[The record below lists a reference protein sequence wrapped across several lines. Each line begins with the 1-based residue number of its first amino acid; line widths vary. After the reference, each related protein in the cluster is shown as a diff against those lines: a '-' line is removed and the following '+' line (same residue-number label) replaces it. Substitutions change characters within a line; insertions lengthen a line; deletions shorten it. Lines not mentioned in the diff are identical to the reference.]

1 MARKKSNRWIRIELN
16 GTVLYFKN
24 LQEVADYFNL
34 PSKQYVSDIMHGRR
48 KSDYLTGATIE
59 YVNLDSVPEDN
70 DKRKV
75 SSKWVFEKQKQFNY
89 HERAPYTSDSR
100 FFEKTYSKDYW
111 TGRMMRAQRYTD
123 LNIEELEKQYAKI
136 YQNAH
141 FEVQKQFQLSV
152 YRKSYPE
159 NSPKGK
165 FTRTDLYNMER
176 YKVAEAQLEL
186 IVNKMGDELREKT
199 KEFLQKEYETTSKAF
214 NSSSVMFHTIDE
226 RKLDT
231 IINEV
236 WCADGKNWSERIWTS
251 EIRLKR
257 KLQEVLME
265 SVLKGYSASKASKIL
280 QEEFGVSRSNANR
293 LARTELAHIETVAAQ
308 DRYKEYGITKWQV
321 LVSED
326 EKTCPICKE
335 KAGKKYSIDEAP
347 VPLHPRCR
355 CAMIPVVEF

>member
-1 MARKKSNRWIRIELN
+1 MARKKSNRWIRVEIN

-34 PSKQYVSDIMHGRR
+34 PSKQYVSDIMHGRS
-48 KSDYLTGATIE
+48 KSDYLTGASIE
-59 YVNLDSVPEDN
+59 YVNLDYIPEAN
-70 DKRKV
+70 DKSKL

-89 HERAPYTSDSR
+89 HE
-100 FFEKTYSKDYW
+100 KTYSKDYW
-111 TGRMMRAQRYTD
+111 TERMMRAQRYTD
-123 LNIEELEKQYAKI
+123 QNIEELEKQYAKI

-141 FEVQKQFQLSV
+141 SEVQKQFQLLL
-152 YRKSYPE
+152 YRKSHPD

-186 IVNKMGDELREKT
+186 IVNKMSDELREKT

-251 EIRLKR
+251 EIKLKS

-265 SVLKGYSASKASKIL
+265 CVLKGYNASKASKIL

-308 DRYKEYGITKWQV
+308 DRYKEYGITRWQV

-326 EKTCPICKE
+326 EKTCPSCASMEGAIFP
-335 KAGKKYSIDEAP
+335 IDSTPP
-347 VPLHPRCR
+347 VPFHPNCR
-355 CAMIPVVEF
+355 CCMIPVVDI

>member
-34 PSKQYVSDIMHGRR
+34 PSKQYVSDIMHGRG
-48 KSDYLTGATIE
+48 KSDYLKGASIE
-59 YVNLDSVPEDN
+59 YVNLDYIPEAN
-70 DKRKV
+70 DKTKF

-89 HERAPYTSDSR
+89 H
-100 FFEKTYSKDYW
+100 EKTYSKDYW

-141 FEVQKQFQLSV
+141 SEVQKQFQLLL
-152 YRKSYPE
+152 YRKSHPD

-176 YKVAEAQLEL
+176 YKFAEAQLEL
-186 IVNKMGDELREKT
+186 IVNKMSDELREKT

-251 EIRLKR
+251 EIKLKS

-265 SVLKGYSASKASKIL
+265 CVLKGYSASKASKIL

-326 EKTCPICKE
+326 EKTCPRCASMEGAIFP
-335 KAGKKYSIDEAP
+335 IDSTPP
-347 VPLHPRCR
+347 VPFHPF
-355 CAMIPVVEF
+355 AVAV

>member
-1 MARKKSNRWIRIELN
+1 MARKKSNKWIRIELN

-34 PSKQYVSDIMHGRR
+34 PSKQYVSDIMHGRG
-48 KSDYLTGATIE
+48 KSDYLTGVSIE
-59 YVNLDSVPEDN
+59 YVNLDYIPEDN
-70 DKRKV
+70 DKSKL
-75 SSKWVFEKQKQFNY
+75 SFKWVVEKQKQFNY
-89 HERAPYTSDSR
+89 HE
-100 FFEKTYSKDYW
+100 KTYSKDYW
-111 TGRMMRAQRYTD
+111 TERMMRAQRYTD
-123 LNIEELEKQYAKI
+123 QNIEELEKQYAKI

-141 FEVQKQFQLSV
+141 FEVQKQFQLLL
-152 YRKSYPE
+152 YRKSHPD

-186 IVNKMGDELREKT
+186 IVNKMSDELREKT

-251 EIRLKR
+251 EIKLKS

-265 SVLKGYSASKASKIL
+265 CVLKGYNASKASKIL

-308 DRYKEYGITKWQV
+308 DRYKEYGITNWQV
-321 LVSED
+321 FVSED
-326 EKTCPICKE
+326 EKTCPTCASMEGTIFP
-335 KAGKKYSIDEAP
+335 IDSTPP
-347 VPLHPRCR
+347 VPFHPF
-355 CAMIPVVEF
+355 AVAV

>member
-34 PSKQYVSDIMHGRR
+34 PSKQYVSDIMHGRS
-48 KSDYLTGATIE
+48 KSDYLTGASIE
-59 YVNLDSVPEDN
+59 YVNLDYIPEDN
-70 DKRKV
+70 DKSKL

-89 HERAPYTSDSR
+89 HE
-100 FFEKTYSKDYW
+100 KTYSKDYW
-111 TGRMMRAQRYTD
+111 TRRMMRAQRYTD
-123 LNIEELEKQYAKI
+123 QNIEELEKQYAKI

-141 FEVQKQFQLSV
+141 FEVQKQFQLLL
-152 YRKSYPE
+152 YRKSHPD

-165 FTRTDLYNMER
+165 FTRTNLYNMER
-176 YKVAEAQLEL
+176 YKFAEAQLEL
-186 IVNKMGDELREKT
+186 IVNKMSDELREKT

-214 NSSSVMFHTIDE
+214 NSSSVMFNTIDE

-251 EIRLKR
+251 EIRLKS

-265 SVLKGYSASKASKIL
+265 CVLKGYSASKASKIL

-326 EKTCPICKE
+326 EKTCPSCASMEGAIFP
-335 KAGKKYSIDEAP
+335 IDSTPP
-347 VPLHPRCR
+347 VPFHPF
-355 CAMIPVVEF
+355 AVAV

>member
-1 MARKKSNRWIRIELN
+1 MARKKSNRWIRVEIN

-34 PSKQYVSDIMHGRR
+34 PSKQYVSDIMHGKS
-48 KSDYLTGATIE
+48 KSDYLIGASIE
-59 YVNLDSVPEDN
+59 YVNLDYIPEDN
-70 DKRKV
+70 NKTKL

-89 HERAPYTSDSR
+89 HE
-100 FFEKTYSKDYW
+100 KTYSKDYW
-111 TGRMMRAQRYTD
+111 TERMMRAQRYTD
-123 LNIEELEKQYAKI
+123 SNIEELEKQYAKI

-141 FEVQKQFQLSV
+141 SEVQKQFQLLL
-152 YRKSYPE
+152 YRKSHPD

-186 IVNKMGDELREKT
+186 IVNKMSDELREKT

-251 EIRLKR
+251 EIRLKS

-265 SVLKGYSASKASKIL
+265 CVLKGYNASKASKIL

-326 EKTCPICKE
+326 EKTCPSCASMEGAIFP
-335 KAGKKYSIDEAP
+335 IDSTPP
-347 VPLHPRCR
+347 VPFHPNCR
-355 CAMIPVVEF
+355 CCMIPVVDI

>member
-1 MARKKSNRWIRIELN
+1 MVRKKSNRWIRIELN
-16 GTVLYFKN
+16 GTILYFKN

-34 PSKQYVSDIMHGRR
+34 PSKQYVSDIMHGRME
-48 KSDYLTGATIE
+48 SNYLTGASIE
-59 YVNLDSVPEDN
+59 YVNLDYIPEDN
-70 DKRKV
+70 DKSRL

-89 HERAPYTSDSR
+89 HE
-100 FFEKTYSKDYW
+100 KTYSKDYW
-111 TGRMMRAQRYTD
+111 TRRMMRAQRYTD
-123 LNIEELEKQYAKI
+123 QNIEELEKQYAKI

-141 FEVQKQFQLSV
+141 SEVQKQFQLLL
-152 YRKSYPE
+152 YRKSHPD

-165 FTRTDLYNMER
+165 FTRTNLYNMER
-176 YKVAEAQLEL
+176 YKFAEAQLEL
-186 IVNKMGDELREKT
+186 IVNKMSDELREKT

-251 EIRLKR
+251 EIRLKS

-265 SVLKGYSASKASKIL
+265 CVLKGYSASKASKIL

-326 EKTCPICKE
+326 EKTCPRCASMEGAIFP
-335 KAGKKYSIDEAP
+335 IDSTPP
-347 VPLHPRCR
+347 VPFHPF
-355 CAMIPVVEF
+355 AVAV

>member
-34 PSKQYVSDIMHGRR
+34 PSKQYVSDIMHGKS
-48 KSDYLTGATIE
+48 KSDYLTGASIE
-59 YVNLDSVPEDN
+59 YVNLDYIPEDN
-70 DKRKV
+70 DKSKL

-89 HERAPYTSDSR
+89 HE
-100 FFEKTYSKDYW
+100 KTYW

-123 LNIEELEKQYAKI
+123 QNIEELEKQYAKI

-141 FEVQKQFQLSV
+141 SEVQKQFQLLV
-152 YRKSYPE
+152 YRKSHPE
-159 NSPKGK
+159 DSPKGK

-176 YKVAEAQLEL
+176 YKFAEAQLEL
-186 IVNKMGDELREKT
+186 IVNKMSDELREKT

-251 EIRLKR
+251 EIKLKS

-265 SVLKGYSASKASKIL
+265 CVLKGYSASKASKIL

-326 EKTCPICKE
+326 EKTCPRCASMEGAIFP
-335 KAGKKYSIDEAP
+335 IDSTPP
-347 VPLHPRCR
+347 VPFHPNCR
-355 CAMIPVVEF
+355 CCMIPVVDI

>member
-1 MARKKSNRWIRIELN
+1 MARKKSNKWIRIELN

-34 PSKQYVSDIMHGRR
+34 PSKQYVSDIMHGRS
-48 KSDYLTGATIE
+48 KSDYLTGASIE
-59 YVNLDSVPEDN
+59 YVNLDYIPEAN
-70 DKRKV
+70 DKSKL

-89 HERAPYTSDSR
+89 HE
-100 FFEKTYSKDYW
+100 KTYSRDYW
-111 TGRMMRAQRYTD
+111 TERMMRAQRYTD
-123 LNIEELEKQYAKI
+123 SNIEELEKQYAKI

-141 FEVQKQFQLSV
+141 SEVQKQFQLLL
-152 YRKSYPE
+152 YRKSHPD
-159 NSPKGK
+159 NSTKGK

-186 IVNKMGDELREKT
+186 IVNKMSDELREKT

-251 EIRLKR
+251 EIKLKS

-265 SVLKGYSASKASKIL
+265 CVLKGYSASKASKIL

-326 EKTCPICKE
+326 EKTCPSCASMEGAIFP
-335 KAGKKYSIDEAP
+335 IDSTPP
-347 VPLHPRCR
+347 VPFHPNCR
-355 CAMIPVVEF
+355 CCMIPVVDI

>member
-1 MARKKSNRWIRIELN
+1 MARKKSNRWIRIEIN
-16 GTVLYFKN
+16 GTVFYFKN

-34 PSKQYVSDIMHGRR
+34 PSKQYVSDIMHGRS
-48 KSDYLTGATIE
+48 KSDYLTGASIE
-59 YVNLDSVPEDN
+59 YVNLDYIPEDN
-70 DKRKV
+70 DKSKL

-89 HERAPYTSDSR
+89 HE
-100 FFEKTYSKDYW
+100 KTYSKDYW
-111 TGRMMRAQRYTD
+111 TERMMRAQRYTD
-123 LNIEELEKQYAKI
+123 QNIEELEKQYAKI
-136 YQNAH
+136 YQDAH
-141 FEVQKQFQLSV
+141 FEVQKQFQLLL
-152 YRKSYPE
+152 YRKSHPE
-159 NSPKGK
+159 NNPKGK

-186 IVNKMGDELREKT
+186 IVNKMSDELREKT

-251 EIRLKR
+251 EIRLKS

-265 SVLKGYSASKASKIL
+265 CVLKGYSASKASKIL

-326 EKTCPICKE
+326 EKTCPSCASMEGAIFP
-335 KAGKKYSIDEAP
+335 IDSTPP
-347 VPLHPRCR
+347 VPFHPNCR
-355 CAMIPVVEF
+355 CCMIPVVDI

>member
-1 MARKKSNRWIRIELN
+1 MVRKKSNRWIRIELN
-16 GTVLYFKN
+16 GTILYFKN

-34 PSKQYVSDIMHGRR
+34 PSKQYVSDIMHGRME
-48 KSDYLTGATIE
+48 SNYLTGASIE
-59 YVNLDSVPEDN
+59 YVNLDYIPEDN
-70 DKRKV
+70 DKSKL

-89 HERAPYTSDSR
+89 H
-100 FFEKTYSKDYW
+100 EKTYSKDYW

-123 LNIEELEKQYAKI
+123 QNIEELEKQYAKI

-141 FEVQKQFQLSV
+141 SEVQKQFQLLL
-152 YRKSYPE
+152 YRKSHPD

-165 FTRTDLYNMER
+165 FTRTNLYNMER
-176 YKVAEAQLEL
+176 YKFAEAQLEL
-186 IVNKMGDELREKT
+186 IVNKMSDELREKT

-251 EIRLKR
+251 EIRLKS

-265 SVLKGYSASKASKIL
+265 CVLKGYSASKASKIL

-326 EKTCPICKE
+326 EKTCPRCASMEGAIFP
-335 KAGKKYSIDEAP
+335 IDSTPP
-347 VPLHPRCR
+347 VPFHPF
-355 CAMIPVVEF
+355 AVAV

>member
-1 MARKKSNRWIRIELN
+1 MARKKSNRWIRVEIN

-34 PSKQYVSDIMHGRR
+34 PSKQYVSDIMHGRG
-48 KSDYLTGATIE
+48 KSDYLKGASIE
-59 YVNLDSVPEDN
+59 YVNLDYIPEAN
-70 DKRKV
+70 DKSKL

-89 HERAPYTSDSR
+89 HE
-100 FFEKTYSKDYW
+100 KTYSKDYW
-111 TGRMMRAQRYTD
+111 TERMMRAQRYTD
-123 LNIEELEKQYAKI
+123 SNIEELEKQYAKI

-141 FEVQKQFQLSV
+141 SEVQKQFQLLL
-152 YRKSYPE
+152 YRKSHPD

-186 IVNKMGDELREKT
+186 IVNKMSDELREKT

-251 EIRLKR
+251 EIKLKS

-265 SVLKGYSASKASKIL
+265 CVLKGYNASKASKIL

-326 EKTCPICKE
+326 EKTCPSCASMEGVIFP
-335 KAGKKYSIDEAP
+335 IDSTPP
-347 VPLHPRCR
+347 VPFHPNCR
-355 CAMIPVVEF
+355 CCMIPVVDI

>member
-34 PSKQYVSDIMHGRR
+34 PSKQYVSDIMYGRG
-48 KSDYLTGATIE
+48 KSDYFTGASIE
-59 YVNLDSVPEDN
+59 YVNLDYIPEDN
-70 DKRKV
+70 NKSKL

-89 HERAPYTSDSR
+89 H
-100 FFEKTYSKDYW
+100 EKTYSKDYW
-111 TGRMMRAQRYTD
+111 TGRMMRAQKYTD
-123 LNIEELEKQYAKI
+123 QNIEELEKQYAKI

-141 FEVQKQFQLSV
+141 SEVQKQFQLLL
-152 YRKSYPE
+152 YRKSHPE

-186 IVNKMGDELREKT
+186 IVNKMSDELREKT

-251 EIRLKR
+251 EIKLKS

-265 SVLKGYSASKASKIL
+265 CVLKGYSASKASKIL

-308 DRYKEYGITKWQV
+308 DKYKEYGITKWQV

-326 EKTCPICKE
+326 EKTCPRCSSMEGAIFP
-335 KAGKKYSIDEAP
+335 IDSTPP
-347 VPLHPRCR
+347 VPFHPF
-355 CAMIPVVEF
+355 AVAV

>member
-1 MARKKSNRWIRIELN
+1 
-16 GTVLYFKN
+16 
-24 LQEVADYFNL
+24 
-34 PSKQYVSDIMHGRR
+34 
-48 KSDYLTGATIE
+48 
-59 YVNLDSVPEDN
+59 
-70 DKRKV
+70 
-75 SSKWVFEKQKQFNY
+75 
-89 HERAPYTSDSR
+89 
-100 FFEKTYSKDYW
+100 
-111 TGRMMRAQRYTD
+111 
-123 LNIEELEKQYAKI
+123 
-136 YQNAH
+136 
-141 FEVQKQFQLSV
+141 
-152 YRKSYPE
+152 
-159 NSPKGK
+159 
-165 FTRTDLYNMER
+165 MER

-186 IVNKMGDELREKT
+186 IVNKMSDELREKT

-251 EIRLKR
+251 EIKLKS

-265 SVLKGYSASKASKIL
+265 CVLKGYNASKASKIL

-326 EKTCPICKE
+326 EKTCPSCASMEGAIFP
-335 KAGKKYSIDEAP
+335 IDSTPP
-347 VPLHPRCR
+347 VPFHPF
-355 CAMIPVVEF
+355 AVAV

>member
-48 KSDYLTGATIE
+48 ESNYLTGASIE
-59 YVNLDSVPEDN
+59 YVNLDYIPEDN
-70 DKRKV
+70 NKSKL

-89 HERAPYTSDSR
+89 HE
-100 FFEKTYSKDYW
+100 KTYSKDYW
-111 TGRMMRAQRYTD
+111 TERMMRAQRYTD
-123 LNIEELEKQYAKI
+123 LNIEELEKQYTKI

-141 FEVQKQFQLSV
+141 SEVQKQFQLLL
-152 YRKSYPE
+152 YRKSHPE

-176 YKVAEAQLEL
+176 YKFAEAQLEL
-186 IVNKMGDELREKT
+186 IVNKMSDELREKT

-251 EIRLKR
+251 EIKLKS

-265 SVLKGYSASKASKIL
+265 CVLKGYSASKASKIL

-326 EKTCPICKE
+326 EKTCPRCASMEGAIFP
-335 KAGKKYSIDEAP
+335 IDSTPP
-347 VPLHPRCR
+347 VPFHPF
-355 CAMIPVVEF
+355 AVAV

>member
-34 PSKQYVSDIMHGRR
+34 PSKQYVSDIMHGRME
-48 KSDYLTGATIE
+48 SNYLTGASIE
-59 YVNLDSVPEDN
+59 YVNLDYIPEDN
-70 DKRKV
+70 DKSKL

-89 HERAPYTSDSR
+89 H
-100 FFEKTYSKDYW
+100 EKTYSKDYW

-123 LNIEELEKQYAKI
+123 QNIEELEKQYAKI

-141 FEVQKQFQLSV
+141 SEVQKQFQLLL
-152 YRKSYPE
+152 YRKSHPE
-159 NSPKGK
+159 DSPKGK

-176 YKVAEAQLEL
+176 YKFAEAQLEL
-186 IVNKMGDELREKT
+186 IVNKMSDELREKT

-251 EIRLKR
+251 EIKLKS

-265 SVLKGYSASKASKIL
+265 CVLKGYSASKASKIL

-326 EKTCPICKE
+326 EKTCPRCASMEGAIFP
-335 KAGKKYSIDEAP
+335 IDSTPP
-347 VPLHPRCR
+347 VPFHPF
-355 CAMIPVVEF
+355 AVAV

>member
-1 MARKKSNRWIRIELN
+1 MVRKKSNRWIRIELN
-16 GTVLYFKN
+16 GTILYFKN

-34 PSKQYVSDIMHGRR
+34 PSKQYVSDIMHGRME
-48 KSDYLTGATIE
+48 SNYLTGASIE
-59 YVNLDSVPEDN
+59 YVNLDYIPEDN
-70 DKRKV
+70 DKSRL

-89 HERAPYTSDSR
+89 HE
-100 FFEKTYSKDYW
+100 KTYSKDYW
-111 TGRMMRAQRYTD
+111 TRRMMRAQRYTD
-123 LNIEELEKQYAKI
+123 QNIEELEKQYAKI

-141 FEVQKQFQLSV
+141 SEVQKQFQLLL
-152 YRKSYPE
+152 YRKSHPD

-165 FTRTDLYNMER
+165 FTRTNLYNMER

-186 IVNKMGDELREKT
+186 IVNKMSDELREKT

-251 EIRLKR
+251 EIKLKS

-265 SVLKGYSASKASKIL
+265 CVLKGYSASKASKIL

-326 EKTCPICKE
+326 EKTCPRCASMEGAIFP
-335 KAGKKYSIDEAP
+335 IDSTPP
-347 VPLHPRCR
+347 VPFHPF
-355 CAMIPVVEF
+355 AVAV

>member
-1 MARKKSNRWIRIELN
+1 MARKKSNRWIRVELN

-34 PSKQYVSDIMHGRR
+34 PSKQYVSDIMHGKS
-48 KSDYLTGATIE
+48 KSDYLTGASIE
-59 YVNLDSVPEDN
+59 YVNLDYIPEDN
-70 DKRKV
+70 DKSKL

-89 HERAPYTSDSR
+89 HE
-100 FFEKTYSKDYW
+100 KTYSKDYW
-111 TGRMMRAQRYTD
+111 TERMMRAQRYTD

-141 FEVQKQFQLSV
+141 SEVQKQFQLLL
-152 YRKSYPE
+152 YRKSHPE
-159 NSPKGK
+159 NSSKGK

-176 YKVAEAQLEL
+176 YKVAGAQLEL
-186 IVNKMGDELREKT
+186 IVNKMSDELREKT

-251 EIRLKR
+251 EIKLKS
-257 KLQEVLME
+257 KLQEVLIE
-265 SVLKGYSASKASKIL
+265 CVLKGYSASKASKIL

-326 EKTCPICKE
+326 EKTCPVCASMERAIFP
-335 KAGKKYSIDEAP
+335 IDSTPP
-347 VPLHPRCR
+347 VPFHPNCR
-355 CAMIPVVEF
+355 CCMIPVVDI

>member
-1 MARKKSNRWIRIELN
+1 MVRKKSNRWIRIELN
-16 GTVLYFKN
+16 GTILYFKN

-34 PSKQYVSDIMHGRR
+34 PSKQYVSDIMHGRME
-48 KSDYLTGATIE
+48 SNYLTGASIE
-59 YVNLDSVPEDN
+59 YVNLDYIPEDN
-70 DKRKV
+70 DKSRL

-89 HERAPYTSDSR
+89 HE
-100 FFEKTYSKDYW
+100 KTYSKDYW
-111 TGRMMRAQRYTD
+111 TRRMMRAQRYTD
-123 LNIEELEKQYAKI
+123 QNIEELEKQYAKI

-141 FEVQKQFQLSV
+141 SEVQKQFQLLL
-152 YRKSYPE
+152 YRKSHPE

-186 IVNKMGDELREKT
+186 IVNKMSDELREKT

-251 EIRLKR
+251 EIRLKS

-265 SVLKGYSASKASKIL
+265 CVLKGYSASKASKIL

-326 EKTCPICKE
+326 EKTCPRCASMEGAIFP
-335 KAGKKYSIDEAP
+335 IDSTPP
-347 VPLHPRCR
+347 VPFHPF
-355 CAMIPVVEF
+355 AVAV

>member
-1 MARKKSNRWIRIELN
+1 MARKKSNRWIRIEIN

-34 PSKQYVSDIMHGRR
+34 PSKQYVSDIMHGRME
-48 KSDYLTGATIE
+48 SDYLTGASIE
-59 YVNLDSVPEDN
+59 YVNLDYIPEAN
-70 DKRKV
+70 DKSKL

-89 HERAPYTSDSR
+89 HE
-100 FFEKTYSKDYW
+100 KTYSKDYW
-111 TGRMMRAQRYTD
+111 TERMMRAQRYTD
-123 LNIEELEKQYAKI
+123 SNIEELEKQYAKI
-136 YQNAH
+136 YQEAH
-141 FEVQKQFQLSV
+141 FEVQKQFQLLL
-152 YRKSYPE
+152 YRKSHPD

-186 IVNKMGDELREKT
+186 IVNKMSDELREKT

-251 EIRLKR
+251 EIRLKT

-265 SVLKGYSASKASKIL
+265 CVLKGYSASKASKIL

-326 EKTCPICKE
+326 EKTCPSCASMEGAIFP
-335 KAGKKYSIDEAP
+335 IDSTPP
-347 VPLHPRCR
+347 VPFHPF
-355 CAMIPVVEF
+355 AVAV

>member
-34 PSKQYVSDIMHGRR
+34 PSKQYVSDIMHGRME
-48 KSDYLTGATIE
+48 SNYLTGASIE
-59 YVNLDSVPEDN
+59 YVNLDYIPEDN
-70 DKRKV
+70 DKSKL

-89 HERAPYTSDSR
+89 H
-100 FFEKTYSKDYW
+100 EKTYSKDYW

-123 LNIEELEKQYAKI
+123 QNIEELEKQYAKI

-141 FEVQKQFQLSV
+141 SEVQKQFQLLL
-152 YRKSYPE
+152 YRKSHPD

-165 FTRTDLYNMER
+165 FTRTNLYNMER
-176 YKVAEAQLEL
+176 YKFAEAQLEL
-186 IVNKMGDELREKT
+186 IVNKMSDELREKT

-251 EIRLKR
+251 EIRLKS

-265 SVLKGYSASKASKIL
+265 CVLKGYSASKASKIL

-326 EKTCPICKE
+326 EKTCPRCASMEGAIFP
-335 KAGKKYSIDEAP
+335 IDSTPP
-347 VPLHPRCR
+347 VPFHPF
-355 CAMIPVVEF
+355 AVAV